1 MLQNPLGD
9 KEARFLPQWFKPW
22 FIRPATLN
30 CYLLGDPSRGARATS
45 DRTALVVIGLDANG
59 NKYLLDG
66 FCHRMTLSQRWDHLK
81 HLHKKWTAMPG
92 VNFVRVGYERFGQQS
107 DDEYFVERMRS
118 EKYVFVI
125 EELAW
130 PRQGSASKI
139 HRVERL
145 QPDFEFGGFF
155 LPGLVHTPGVGPSL
169 WTADLDAGQ
178 MIFRPMQGELKAVTA
193 VKARGQAYLACT
205 PIARTNED
213 GELYDLTRMLI
224 DEMLYF
230 PFASHDDLVDAASRI
245 YDIEAVPPLQSD
257 IMEAMPVGAD
267 E

>member
-1 MLQNPLGD
+1 
-9 KEARFLPQWFKPW
+9 
-22 FIRPATLN
+22 
-30 CYLLGDPSRGARATS
+30 
-45 DRTALVVIGLDANG
+45 
-59 NKYLLDG
+59 
-66 FCHRMTLSQRWDHLK
+66 
-81 HLHKKWTAMPG
+81 
-92 VNFVRVGYERFGQQS
+92 
-107 DDEYFVERMRS
+107 
-118 EKYVFVI
+118 
-125 EELAW
+125 
-130 PRQGSASKI
+130 
-139 HRVERL
+139 
-145 QPDFEFGGFF
+145 
-155 LPGLVHTPGVGPSL
+155 
-169 WTADLDAGQ
+169 